1 MASQPNR
8 RPGKA
13 KGKRAEL
20 AATLKAR
27 GWIRVGETEWTELL
41 AALAPVS
48 ENYLRRL
55 LRESGVELSPMVEG
69 VRQGRF
75 EELEASLAALLD
87 EYEGG
92 DARRRSAVRKLVITA
107 KEHAQWAWRR
117 AAAGSEKRAE
127 KEEMTLWL
135 TTWLENPGL
144 FPEWVRLRKAAQ

>member
-8 RPGKA
+8 RPGKT

-20 AATLKAR
+20 EAVLAAR
-27 GWIRVGETEWTELL
+27 GWSRVGEAEWMELQ

-55 LRESGVELSPMVEG
+55 LRESGVELSPMVAG
-69 VRQGRF
+69 VRQGSF
-75 EELEASLAALLD
+75 EDLEASLAALLN

-92 DARRRSAVRKLVITA
+92 DARRRAAVRKIVITA
-107 KEHAQWAWRR
+107 KEHAQWALRR
-117 AAAGSEKRAE
+117 AAGGSEKHTE

-144 FPEWVRLRKAAQ
+144 FPEWVRLRKTAQ